1 MRIISTKVREDM
13 KTREDSETRE
23 DMAIRG
29 SQGSI
34 TSRILMIRNHNNI
47 TSMQLISEMGTFL
60 QMIHHQL
67 NNHTFQWDSEQ
78 TGIVQTGT

>member
-29 SQGSI
+29 SQGGI
-34 TSRILMIRNHNNI
+34 TRRILMI
-47 TSMQLISEMGTFL
+47 
-60 QMIHHQL
+60 
-67 NNHTFQWDSEQ
+67 
-78 TGIVQTGT
+78 